1 MTTVRQI
8 EANRRNAL
16 LSTGPKT
23 EAGKGKS
30 SRNAYRHGLTARD
43 VPVVGP
49 GEDEAEYD
57 AMRLGMRIALDPGDA
72 HEDELVD
79 RIINCAWKR
88 RRFEAYEAATLT
100 TVDFDPRAGFFG
112 GNASLLD
119 LIHRYHQRTERDYH
133 RCLAALHRCQKLRE
147 ARDRQRAIVLAQQ
160 AAGGATGSGAKSKRE
175 ESQALELMVLTLL
188 HQWREARQARLS
200 EEESAGCETKPMCPQ
215 TPLPSELAGNEV
227 EEAADHESK
236 TDVAM

>member
-57 AMRLGMRIALDPGDA
+57 AMRLGMRIALDPADA

-79 RIINCAWKR
+79 RIIHCAWKR

-100 TVDFDPRAGFFG
+100 TVEFDPRAGFFG

-147 ARDRQRAIVLAQQ
+147 ARDRQRAIVMAGQ
-160 AAGGATGSGAKSKRE
+160 AAGAPEAGSKTKRE

-188 HQWREARQARLS
+188 YQWREARQARLREDAS
-200 EEESAGCETKPMCPQ
+200 GGCETKPMSPQ
-215 TPLPSELAGNEV
+215 SPMPSGLAGNEV
-227 EEAADHESK
+227 EEAAEDESK